1 MLKAMPE
8 SEQPTSASKWVL
20 TEVEPAVLPFD
31 PYSRVPFVR
40 VIEILRNL
48 LSPTPILRRCLRSWR
63 ALSRYY
69 IPDITDSEES
79 GSPAA
84 EDSSDNDPGAD

>member
-8 SEQPTSASKWVL
+8 PEQPTSTARWVL
-20 TEVEPAVLPFD
+20 TEVEPAILPFD
-31 PYSRVPFVR
+31 PYPRVPFVW
-40 VIEILRNL
+40 VTEILRNL
-48 LSPTPILRRCLRSWR
+48 LSPTPNLRRCLRSWR

-79 GSPAA
+79 VSSAA
-84 EDSSDNDPGAD
+84 ENSSDNDPGAD